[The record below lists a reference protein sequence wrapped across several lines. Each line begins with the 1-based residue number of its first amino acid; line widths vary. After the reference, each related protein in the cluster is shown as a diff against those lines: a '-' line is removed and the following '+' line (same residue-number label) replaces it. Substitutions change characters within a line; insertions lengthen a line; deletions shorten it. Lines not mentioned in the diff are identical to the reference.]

1 MTIQT
6 DCIASMTEANQNFSK
21 VAHMADEEGSVII
34 FRNNTPSYIL
44 IKFNAA
50 REEELTSDEEVMSVA
65 KRLIDKNRKA
75 LEVLAK

>member
-6 DCIASMTEANQNFSK
+6 DSIASMTEANQNFSK
-21 VAHMADEEGSVII
+21 VARMADEEGSVII

>member
-6 DCIASMTEANQNFSK
+6 DSIASMTEANQNFSK
-21 VAHMADEEGSVII
+21 IAHMADEEGSVII

-50 REEELTSDEEVMSVA
+50 REEELSSDEEVMSVA
-65 KRLIDKNRKA
+65 KRIIDKNRRA

>member
-6 DCIASMTEANQNFSK
+6 NSIASMTEANQNFSK
-21 VAHMADEEGSVII
+21 VARMADEEGSVII
-34 FRNNTPSYIL
+34 FKNNTPSYIL
-44 IKFNAA
+44 VKFNAA
-50 REEELTSDEEVMSVA
+50 RDEEQASDEEVMSVA

>member
-6 DCIASMTEANQNFSK
+6 DSIASMTEANQNFSK

-50 REEELTSDEEVMSVA
+50 QEEELSSDEEVMSVA
-65 KRLIDKNRKA
+65 KRIIDKNRRA

>member
-65 KRLIDKNRKA
+65 KRLIDQNRKA

>member
-6 DCIASMTEANQNFSK
+6 DSIASMTEANQNFSK

-50 REEELTSDEEVMSVA
+50 REEELSSDEEVMSVA
-65 KRLIDKNRKA
+65 KRIIDKNRRA

>member
-6 DCIASMTEANQNFSK
+6 DRIASMTEANQNFSK

-65 KRLIDKNRKA
+65 KRLIDQNRKA

>member
-1 MTIQT
+1 
-6 DCIASMTEANQNFSK
+6 MTEANQNFSK

-34 FRNNTPSYIL
+34 FRNNAPSYIL

-50 REEELTSDEEVMSVA
+50 REEELASDEEVMSVA

>member
-6 DCIASMTEANQNFSK
+6 DSIVSMTEANQNFSK

>member
-6 DCIASMTEANQNFSK
+6 SSITSMTEANQNFSK
-21 VAHMADEEGSVII
+21 VARMADEEGAVII
-34 FRNNTPSYIL
+34 FKNNTPSYIL
-44 IKFNAA
+44 VKFNAA
-50 REEELTSDEEVMSVA
+50 KEEEQASDEEVMSVA

>member
-6 DCIASMTEANQNFSK
+6 DRIASMTEANQNFSK

>member
-6 DCIASMTEANQNFSK
+6 DCIATMTEANQNFSK
-21 VAHMADEEGSVII
+21 VAHLADEEGSVII

>member
-1 MTIQT
+1 MRIQT
-6 DCIASMTEANQNFSK
+6 DSIASMTEANQNFSK
-21 VAHMADEEGSVII
+21 VARMADEEGSVII

-65 KRLIDKNRKA
+65 KRLIDQNRKA

>member
-1 MTIQT
+1 
-6 DCIASMTEANQNFSK
+6 MTETNQNFSK
-21 VAHMADEEGSVII
+21 VAHMADEEDSVII